1 MPIIDATH
9 LRTLQRDLYSAAG
22 FPEDQAHI
30 VADHLVDANLYGHDS
45 HGVIRTP
52 GYIRAITSAISN
64 RTRTQNH
71 SRNPGLS
78 RHRCRAHHRHCRRPQ
93 SHANGD
99 RPRPR
104 THHRR
109 RSRPPIQSHRSPGRL
124 SAQSG

>member
-9 LRTLQRDLYSAAG
+9 LRTLQRELYSAAG

-52 GYIRAITSAISN
+52 GLHPRHHKRQYQTRA
-64 RTRTQNH
+64 RTQNH

-78 RHRCRAHHRHCRRPQ
+78 RH
-93 SHANGD
+93 
-99 RPRPR
+99 
-104 THHRR
+104 
-109 RSRPPIQSHRSPGRL
+109 
-124 SAQSG
+124 